1 MLVIESQTPLV
12 VENQLKLL
20 SMQSLSKVTIG
31 GLIIQNTSNLSSPMF
46 FADQS
51 ELVVTTMRINST
63 DSTTTLFDI
72 LSESQLNASSLY
84 ISNYRGQLFN
94 IQDSVAEISNS
105 IIENIFFGQHTG
117 SIIRAQTATLVLK
130 NFTIGKTCL

>member
-1 MLVIESQTPLV
+1 MLVIESQTSLV

-31 GLIIQNTSNLSSPMF
+31 GLVILNTSNLTSPMF

-51 ELVVTTMRINST
+51 ELVVTSMRINST

-72 LSESQLNASSLY
+72 LSESQLNASTLY

-105 IIENIFFGQHTG
+105 LIENILFGQHTG
-117 SIIRAQTATLVLK
+117 SIIRAQTATLVFK